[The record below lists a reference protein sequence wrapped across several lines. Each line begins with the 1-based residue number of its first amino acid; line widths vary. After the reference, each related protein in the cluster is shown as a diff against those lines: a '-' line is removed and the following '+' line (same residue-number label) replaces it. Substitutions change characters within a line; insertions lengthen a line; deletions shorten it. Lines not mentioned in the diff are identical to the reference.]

1 MKYKILILALINI
14 LFISCVDLSKDKKY
28 KKTIQFFEQQRN
40 ESTSHFPLEYTS
52 IANDYSYNVD
62 TTAYFNTLSFN
73 LTITDK
79 LEIEKIKRIYSKE
92 KQYSINNNCLIVL
105 NDFIKSDDIPFIPSE
120 GSAIL
125 WEDQDKEYK
134 TTYSTKCID
143 AYKVIPNFWSYEED
157 KATKNGLNKDF
168 KYIIL
173 DMDMGNSVYSRKL
186 NPNISYM
193 PNFAKHG
200 YSKGVAFNEKENII
214 IYWLIFW

>member
-1 MKYKILILALINI
+1 MKKILAIIFFNLL
-14 LFISCVDLSKDKKY
+14 LISCVNLSKDKKY
-28 KKTIQFFEQQRN
+28 NNYIEYFESQK
-40 ESTSHFPLEYTS
+40 ESITSHFPLNYKS
-52 IANDYSYNVD
+52 ILNDYRYSVD
-62 TTAYFNTLSFN
+62 TAAYFNTQTFN
-73 LTITDK
+73 IMITGTK
-79 LEIEKIKRIYSKE
+79 KEIEELNRHKFYNIDDECI
-92 KQYSINNNCLIVL
+92 IIV
-105 NDFIKSDDIPFIPSE
+105 NDFMKIDNIPFIPSE
-120 GSAIL
+120 GTATL

-143 AYKVIPNFWSYEED
+143 TYKVIPNFWSYEED
-157 KATKNGLNKDF
+157 KTTKSGLNKDF

-200 YSKGVAFNEKENII
+200 YSKGIAFNEKENII

>member
-1 MKYKILILALINI
+1 MKRILVIIFFNLL
-14 LFISCVDLSKDKKY
+14 LISCVDLGKDKKY
-28 KKTIQFFEQQRN
+28 NNYIEYFESQK
-40 ESTSHFPLEYTS
+40 ESITSHFPLNYKS
-52 IANDYSYNVD
+52 ILNDYRYSAD
-62 TTAYFNTLSFN
+62 TTAYFNTQAFN
-73 LTITDK
+73 IMITGTK
-79 LEIEKIKRIYSKE
+79 KEIEALNRHKLH
-92 KQYSINNNCLIVL
+92 SIDDKCIIVL
-105 NDFIKSDDIPFIPSE
+105 NDFIKIDDIPFIPSE

-200 YSKGVAFNEKENII
+200 YSKGIAFNEKENII